1 MKRIGILAP
10 ERRAIEYMERHL
22 LPILAVL
29 ALAAGILIRIP
40 LFDFVSGDYYYF
52 LAPWY
57 EQIAAEGIG
66 EQVGNYNLA
75 YQLIILLL
83 TKLPISSLYAYK
95 LLSCLFDLVLAG
107 AAGYLVLL
115 LSGKRWDRALLAASL
130 VLLSPPVIM
139 NSALWAQCD
148 SIFTAFLLLALVAL
162 VRERYVAFPILFGLS
177 LAFKLQA
184 IFFLPALLLIWFIRR
199 RFSILVLLLAPV
211 AMLLAGL
218 PAVFFGRNPLDTFT
232 IYAEQTT
239 TYPYMAMNYPSLWQ
253 LILNVND
260 PAQYELFHLPAMLLT
275 AALLI
280 LLAVFLLRQR
290 ISADGEGVL
299 TITLLLTFAAILVLP
314 AMHERYSYGYE
325 VLALCLAVLRP
336 RTAPLALML
345 QLIALASY
353 APYLFGV
360 TPIPFAYLA
369 ALNIA
374 VLCGYIYFVFGTHR
388 GGITA
393 PDTPSL

>member
-1 MKRIGILAP
+1 MKPIGIFAP
-10 ERRAIEYMERHL
+10 ERRVIEFLEKNL

-29 ALAAGILIRIP
+29 ALGVGILIRIP
-40 LFDFVSGDYYYF
+40 LFDFVSMDYYYF

-57 EQIAAEGIG
+57 EQIAFEGIG
-66 EQVGNYNLA
+66 EQVGNYNLV
-75 YQLIILLL
+75 YQLLILIL

-95 LLSCLFDLVLAG
+95 LLSCLFDLVLSG

-115 LSGKRWDRALLAASL
+115 LSGKRWDRALLAAAL
-130 VLLSPPVIM
+130 VLLSPPVIL

-148 SIFTAFLLLALVAL
+148 SIFTAFLLLSLVAL
-162 VRERYVAFPILFGLS
+162 VRERYIAFPILYGLA

-184 IFFLPALLLIWFIRR
+184 IFLLPALLMIWFIRR
-199 RFSILVLLLAPV
+199 RFSLLTFLIAPA

-232 IYAEQTT
+232 IYAEQTE

-253 LILNVND
+253 LVLNVND

-275 AALLI
+275 AAVLI
-280 LLAVFLLRQR
+280 LLGVACLRRRIAADAEGTLTLSLLF
-290 ISADGEGVL
+290 S
-299 TITLLLTFAAILVLP
+299 FAAILLLP

-336 RTAPLALML
+336 RTAPLALLL
-345 QLIALASY
+345 QLIATASY

-360 TPIPFAYLA
+360 TPLPFPWLS

-393 PDTPSL
+393 PDSPSL